1 VRGSEKIGMPE
12 LTQFMVLSGVPR
24 ELIGLILML
33 PIVATIIAFS
43 REVIG
48 IKGFGV
54 YTPLIIGFAFVE
66 TGLINGIII
75 FAVVLASG
83 TLMRILIKHLRLLY
97 LPRMAMVLSAVAF
110 TIFLMF
116 LAAAFL
122 RETQFLKISLFPIII
137 IVSLVE
143 KFIAAQIER
152 GPRTAITL
160 TAETLALASSS
171 YLVITWGWLTRLIL
185 DWPLGVFA
193 AALVVNI
200 VLGKWTGLRIT
211 ELIRFK
217 GLMKHLE
224 ASARR

>member
-1 VRGSEKIGMPE
+1 MPE
-12 LTQFMVLSGVPR
+12 LTQFMVLNGVPL

-54 YTPLIIGFAFVE
+54 YTSLIIGFAFLG
-66 TGLINGIII
+66 TGLISGFII
-75 FAVVLASG
+75 FAVVLSSG

-116 LAAAFL
+116 MTAAFL
-122 RETQFLKISLFPIII
+122 HETQFLKISLFPIII
-137 IVSLVE
+137 IISLVE

-160 TAETLALASSS
+160 TVETLALASLS
-171 YLVITWGWLTRLIL
+171 YLIITWGTLTRLVL
-185 DWPLGVFA
+185 DWPMGVFA
-193 AALVVNI
+193 AAIVLNI
-200 VLGKWTGLRIT
+200 ILGKWTGLRIT
-211 ELIRFK
+211 ELIRFR
-217 GLMKHLE
+217 GLMKHIE
-224 ASARR
+224 ASSQR